1 MRFEV
6 CIGKNLL
13 KYKKGEPRSLKNYFK
28 KEKYTEYMNSYI
40 GYNFKIF
47 YSIPP
52 PLCKNVIK
60 RYNMLKWI

>member
-1 MRFEV
+1 MSERGVMRFEV
-6 CIGKNLL
+6 CVGKNLL

-52 PLCKNVIK
+52 AI
-60 RYNMLKWI
+60 M

>member
-6 CIGKNLL
+6 CVGKNLL

-52 PLCKNVIK
+52 AI
-60 RYNMLKWI
+60 M